1 MVLVSIVGDF
11 YSSILPIF
19 YEFKDKIT
27 EHIIIYDDFK
37 NDTIAAKKI
46 KKGTYRFIERYK
58 LPIKTTLHKIDED
71 EFGHL
76 TKIIPII
83 ENLINTPKEL
93 YINVTDGL
101 TNIAIILSNH
111 FRPKGAQILT
121 YDRYDNEYNILTSNS
136 MQTHKLSQSIP
147 IEDHLLLKNVEIVQK
162 SSIQDAQK
170 FEEDINLF
178 FEKYEADKKLAQKS
192 ITDPFFHK
200 TSQGTLY
207 EYYIYNLVKRLNV
220 DDILLGVK
228 VRDYREE
235 GLYLENEFDILIMK
249 NNHLHMIEC
258 KFWEYYDLIP
268 LLYKLDSVRETLDE
282 DANIFAITFH
292 PTYNPAHN
300 IPYENIHALGKR
312 SLIKRVYLRG
322 RPIYTLQEFFQD
334 IDKLFN
340 LQTSDI
346 ETISNKTKHFQSIKK
361 PLRKQ
366 KIKEIRD
373 FLQDRLKFSYDP
385 FNIEEIKILLN
396 YKVDKRINAKTTNIL
411 QKNTELLKFI
421 KDINKWLNLVSNHT
435 SKNNTSSLITL
446 DDLYTTYKKLSLH

>member
-1 MVLVSIVGDF
+1 MILVSIIGDF

-19 YEFKDKIT
+19 YEFQDKIN

-37 NDTIAAKKI
+37 NDTVAAKKI
-46 KKGTYRFIERYK
+46 EQGTCRFIEK
-58 LPIKTTLHKIDED
+58 HQLSIKTRLHKIDED
-71 EFGHL
+71 ELTHL
-76 TKIIPII
+76 TKIISII
-83 ENLINTPKEL
+83 ENLIDTPQEL

-101 TNIAIILSNH
+101 TNIAIILSEY
-111 FRPKGAQILT
+111 FRPKGAKILT

-136 MQTHKLSQSIP
+136 MQTHKLSHSIP
-147 IEDHLLLKNVEIVQK
+147 IEDHLLLKNVEIIQK
-162 SSIQDAQK
+162 SSIQNVEK

-178 FEKYEADKKLAQKS
+178 FEKYEADRKLTQKS
-192 ITDPFFHK
+192 KINPFIY
-200 TSQGTLY
+200 TNSIGTLY

-228 VRDYREE
+228 VRDHRDE

-292 PTYNPAHN
+292 PTYNPTHN
-300 IPYENIHALGKR
+300 IPYENIHNLGKR
-312 SLIKRVYLRG
+312 SLIKRIYLRG
-322 RPIYTLQEFFQD
+322 KPIYTLHKFLQD

-340 LQTSDI
+340 LQTPNI
-346 ETISNKTKHFQSIKK
+346 ETILNTVKHFQSIKK
-361 PLRKQ
+361 TDNEH

-373 FLQDRLKFSYDP
+373 FLQTKLHFSYDP
-385 FNIEEIKILLN
+385 FNIKEIKILLN
-396 YKVDKRINAKTTNIL
+396 YTTDKRISKKTTNIL
-411 QKNTELLKFI
+411 QKNTELLEFI
-421 KDINKWLNLVSNHT
+421 KDINRWLNLVSNHT

-446 DDLYTTYKKLSLH
+446 DDLYKTYKKLSL